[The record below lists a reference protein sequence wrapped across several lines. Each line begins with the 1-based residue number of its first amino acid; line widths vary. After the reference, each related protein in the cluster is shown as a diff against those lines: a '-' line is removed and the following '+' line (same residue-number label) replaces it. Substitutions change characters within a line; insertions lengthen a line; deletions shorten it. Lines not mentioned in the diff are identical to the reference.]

1 MGLNPLMPDLYIGNG
16 RPNAVAYH
24 HHHQNIMK
32 ITKITIVITGPYPA
46 RLRVDR
52 QALLK
57 LLRAHLRVFSMLC
70 FASGAH
76 LGRIKCNKQ
85 TDRPFRQKFF
95 TRNCI
100 AKKRVFAHSS
110 HCLFVKKFLNVSELI
125 SNIFLIQLEEVMI
138 FPDKKTDK

>member
-52 QALLK
+52 QAT
-57 LLRAHLRVFSMLC
+57 VVVGTF
-70 FASGAH
+70 G
-76 LGRIKCNKQ
+76 
-85 TDRPFRQKFF
+85 
-95 TRNCI
+95 
-100 AKKRVFAHSS
+100 V
-110 HCLFVKKFLNVSELI
+110 FLNASSLALI
-125 SNIFLIQLEEVMI
+125 SEELNATKRQTGPSVQEMQFSLISFSENLCLR
-138 FPDKKTDK
+138 KC